1 MCTIVHVY
9 VHNTIQSIIVNTHTH
24 VSMSPL
30 MSASLVCVFVSEV
43 VGGERAKVDMIR
55 PNMTHKFN
63 HQ

>member
-1 MCTIVHVY
+1 M
-9 VHNTIQSIIVNTHTH
+9 STHTR
-24 VSMSPL
+24 VY
-30 MSASLVCVFVSEV
+30 ASVNECEFSVCVFVSEV